1 MFTKK
6 ELKKYITE
14 RNDLPFGDRILS
26 GQNTT
31 LISRDDFLNQLEI
44 QIDQDLWK

>member
-14 RNDLPFGDRILS
+14 RNDLPFGDHILS
-26 GQNTT
+26 GQSTI
-31 LISRDDFLNQLEI
+31 LISRDDFLKQLEI
-44 QIDQDLWK
+44 QIHQEQWK